1 MVFKCFLDSSP
12 FKKITNKIHKKQKWT
27 LKMLFF
33 HWLVK
38 SLSSQ
43 ICSSV
48 DWSIIFCSRK
58 QESDELN
65 KIWRRKYIQKERT
78 KIDGKKVY
86 PFLVWPLGHQFVS
99 KSTNLYLFQSKVFL
113 CCCVFCTFP
122 QFCFRFLSTESSYQ
136 GPSSRR
142 SWPLSMY
149 GLRSSTW
156 GCNGH
161 FSTWSWRWNC
171 FPPLNKLVVK
181 YQ

>member
-1 MVFKCFLDSSP
+1 M
-12 FKKITNKIHKKQKWT
+12 
-27 LKMLFF
+27 
-33 HWLVK
+33 
-38 SLSSQ
+38 
-43 ICSSV
+43 
-48 DWSIIFCSRK
+48 
-58 QESDELN
+58 
-65 KIWRRKYIQKERT
+65 
-78 KIDGKKVY
+78 Y
-86 PFLVWPLGHQFVS
+86 PSLVWPLGHQFVS

-122 QFCFRFLSTESSYQ
+122 QFCFRFLSTDSSHQ

-161 FSTWSWRWNC
+161 FSTWSWRWNY

-181 YQ
+181 YQLLKTMQKRNYNIRSSIGSVRLKIPLIIIILDKFLRNWN